1 MLLGIV
7 IALREKRPAGV
18 LVSYLILF
26 PLVYYI
32 THVRQ
37 RYRFPVEPVMLI
49 FAAGGFVGGVKF
61 FFNYRKTE
69 TYS

>member
-1 MLLGIV
+1 MLMGIV
-7 IALREKRPAGV
+7 IAFIKKRPAGV

-26 PLVYYI
+26 PLIYYI

-49 FAAGGFVGGVKF
+49 FASGGFWWGVKF
-61 FFNYRKTE
+61 LFKGIE
-69 TYS
+69 SK

>member
-1 MLLGIV
+1 MLMGIV
-7 IALREKRPAGV
+7 IALRGKRPAGV
-18 LVSYLILF
+18 LVAYLILF

-37 RYRFPVEPVMLI
+37 RYRFPIEPVMLI
-49 FAAGGFVGGVKF
+49 FAAGGVVEGAKF
-61 FFNYRKTE
+61 LFNYRKTE